1 MALAHAPQSRK
12 PAATG
17 VHFKLGDTRVPTQAD
32 SRPDPERLL
41 RQVMAQDRPPAHE
54 RLKVFLGYASGVGKS
69 LRMLDEAR
77 RRHERG
83 QDVVVGAIQPRRSPE
98 VEAILTT
105 LEVIPPK
112 IIDGIET
119 MDLDAILHRKPQVCI
134 VDGLASDNPPASR
147 HPQRWQE
154 VEELLDAGIVVI
166 TSVNLQHI
174 EEEREKVEKITGKHV
189 SATIAKRF
197 LSAADEIVVV
207 DVPPDLLFART
218 GESAADPEQARRLS
232 ELREI
237 ALLLTADIVDRQLED
252 FLASHGIDQPWGAQE
267 RILVCITPRANAA
280 RMIASG
286 KRSAERFHCDLF
298 VAYVEQPDLKPQDQA
313 TLESSLALARQ
324 AGAQVEILDGDDPI
338 EAILQFASEHRITQ
352 IFVGHSM
359 RRSWWYR
366 LAGGPLDRLIRAA
379 EGMDVHVFPH

>member
-1 MALAHAPQSRK
+1 
-12 PAATG
+12 
-17 VHFKLGDTRVPTQAD
+17 
-32 SRPDPERLL
+32 
-41 RQVMAQDRPPAHE
+41 
-54 RLKVFLGYASGVGKS
+54 
-69 LRMLDEAR
+69 
-77 RRHERG
+77 
-83 QDVVVGAIQPRRSPE
+83 
-98 VEAILTT
+98 
-105 LEVIPPK
+105 
-112 IIDGIET
+112 
-119 MDLDAILHRKPQVCI
+119 
-134 VDGLASDNPPASR
+134 
-147 HPQRWQE
+147 
-154 VEELLDAGIVVI
+154 
-166 TSVNLQHI
+166 VNLQHI
-174 EEEREKVEKITGKHV
+174 QEEQAQVEKITGKRV
-189 SATIAKRF
+189 SATIPKRF

-313 TLESSLALARQ
+313 ILESSLALARQ